1 MKNRINSFMA
11 GFTIFHAIGIFL
23 MLAGGFI
30 GSAPEELTDKMTK
43 LRTEARTL
51 EEVCVSR
58 PYKNGRTVRE
68 FCTVATDDV
77 KAVRAAAASAHD
89 AAVRVVGV
97 RASFDGV
104 GLKMAFQITFTQVVG
119 GFVFFFE
126 LLKSWLR
133 RRDEKEKL
141 PT

>member
-1 MKNRINSFMA
+1 
-11 GFTIFHAIGIFL
+11 

-30 GSAPEELTDKMTK
+30 GSAPEELTDKTTK
-43 LRTEARTL
+43 LRSESHAL
-51 EEVCVSR
+51 EKVCAAR

-68 FCTVATDDV
+68 FCTVSTDDV
-77 KAVRAAAASAHD
+77 KATRAAAASVHD
-89 AAVRVVGV
+89 SAVRVVGT
-97 RASFDGV
+97 RATFDGV

-119 GFVFFFE
+119 GLVFFFE

-141 PT
+141 PP